1 MTDTRDINYC
11 TSSIYCF
18 LDLFLFIWLC
28 QVLVAVGGVQFPA
41 GSEPWSP
48 ALGARS
54 LSHWTTREVPVF
66 TISGKTSYQPAQKL
80 ILSFLPF
87 LLGELCCQGKGASFL
102 FHNYFLLLRGVIPKL
117 LRQHSLLTILL
128 SVSDPG
134 SPSNSWR
141 RLWHLQE
148 PEHPLLT

>member
-1 MTDTRDINYC
+1 MQLRLRNVEGGIKKNKNKNKKQMFVLSSSCRTPDPSLLRD
-11 TSSIYCF
+11 S
-18 LDLFLFIWLC
+18 
-28 QVLVAVGGVQFPA
+28 
-41 GSEPWSP
+41 
-48 ALGARS
+48 
-54 LSHWTTREVPVF
+54 
-66 TISGKTSYQPAQKL
+66 KTSYQPAWKL

-117 LRQHSLLTILL
+117 LRQHSLLTLLL

-141 RLWHLQE
+141 RLWHL
-148 PEHPLLT
+148 